1 MIGSTEEQQRLMFL
15 PGVEQNPKPSTYLEL
30 IEAARAA
37 GMEYWQIWHLLAFQ
51 PEAARN
57 LVGFSQIVMHDPA
70 PISPGLRELIAAY
83 TSSLNQC
90 EFCMKAHTAVA
101 AHIYQ
106 DNDLVASVLRDP
118 ETSPLSEKEKALL
131 RFVRKVTFASADIHA
146 ADTESLRTIGWD
158 DAAIFYAIT
167 ACALFN
173 FYNRWVSASGV
184 RPVSD
189 EAFRRLAAPMAERGY
204 VRK

>member
-1 MIGSTEEQQRLMFL
+1 MNSTEVQQKSMFL

-30 IEAARAA
+30 IEAARAS
-37 GMEYWQIWHLLAFQ
+37 GTEYWQIWHLLAFQ
-51 PEAARN
+51 PDAARN
-57 LVGFSQIVMHDPA
+57 LVAFSQVVMHDPA

-106 DNDLVASVLRDP
+106 DDAFVASVLGDP
-118 ETSPLSEKEKALL
+118 ETSPLDEKEKALL
-131 RFVRKVTFASADIHA
+131 RFVRKVTFAPAAITP
-146 ADTESLRTIGWD
+146 ADTEHLRTIGWE

-204 VRK
+204 LRK

>member
-1 MIGSTEEQQRLMFL
+1 MTATEVKKKSMFL

-30 IEAARAA
+30 IEAARKS
-37 GMEYWQIWHLLAFQ
+37 GTEYWQIWHLLAFQ

-57 LVGFSQIVMHDPA
+57 LVGFSQVVMHDPA

-101 AHIYQ
+101 AHIYK
-106 DNDLVASVLRDP
+106 DDALVLSVLSDL
-118 ETSPLSEKEKALL
+118 ETSHLEEKEKALL
-131 RFVRKVTFASADIHA
+131 RFVRKVTLESAAITP
-146 ADTESLRTIGWD
+146 ADTEHLRNIGWE

-173 FYNRWVSASGV
+173 FYNRWVSASGI

-189 EAFRRLAAPMAERGY
+189 EAFRRLALPMAERGY
-204 VRK
+204 LRK

>member
-1 MIGSTEEQQRLMFL
+1 MFL

-30 IEAARAA
+30 IEAARAS
-37 GMEYWQIWHLLAFQ
+37 GTEYWQIWHLLAFQ
-51 PEAARN
+51 PDAARN
-57 LVGFSQIVMHDPA
+57 LVGFSQVVMHDPA
-70 PISPGLRELIAAY
+70 PLSPGLRELIAAY

-90 EFCMKAHTAVA
+90 EFCMKAHAAVV
-101 AHIYQ
+101 AHIYE
-106 DNDLVASVLRDP
+106 DDALVLSVLRDL
-118 ETSPLSEKEKALL
+118 ETSPLDEKEKSLL
-131 RFVRKVTFASADIHA
+131 RFVRKVTFASAAITP
-146 ADTESLRTIGWD
+146 ADTEHLRTIGWE

-189 EAFRRLAAPMAERGY
+189 EAFRKLAAPMAKRGY
-204 VRK
+204 LRK

>member
-1 MIGSTEEQQRLMFL
+1 MTATKVQQKSMFL

-30 IEAARAA
+30 IEAARAS
-37 GMEYWQIWHLLAFQ
+37 GTEYWQIWHLLAFQ
-51 PEAARN
+51 PDAARN
-57 LVGFSQIVMHDPA
+57 LVGFSQVVMHDPA
-70 PISPGLRELIAAY
+70 PLSPGLRELIAAY

-90 EFCMKAHTAVA
+90 EFCMKAHAAVV
-101 AHIYQ
+101 AHIYE
-106 DNDLVASVLRDP
+106 DDALVLSVLRDL
-118 ETSPLSEKEKALL
+118 ETSPLDEKEKSLL
-131 RFVRKVTFASADIHA
+131 RFVRKVTFASAAITP
-146 ADTESLRTIGWD
+146 ADTEHLRTIGWE

-189 EAFRRLAAPMAERGY
+189 EAFRKLAAPMAKRGY
-204 VRK
+204 LRK

>member
-1 MIGSTEEQQRLMFL
+1 MTATKVQQKSMFL

-30 IEAARAA
+30 IEAARAS
-37 GMEYWQIWHLLAFQ
+37 GTEYWQIWHLLAFQ
-51 PEAARN
+51 PDAARN
-57 LVGFSQIVMHDPA
+57 LVGFSQVVMHDPA
-70 PISPGLRELIAAY
+70 PLSPGLRELIAAN

-90 EFCMKAHTAVA
+90 EFCMKAHAAVA
-101 AHIYQ
+101 AHIYE
-106 DNDLVASVLRDP
+106 DDALVLSVLRDL
-118 ETSPLSEKEKALL
+118 ETSPLDEKEKSLL
-131 RFVRKVTFASADIHA
+131 RFVRKVTFASAAITP
-146 ADTESLRTIGWD
+146 ADTEHLRTIGWE

-189 EAFRRLAAPMAERGY
+189 EAFRKLAAPMAKRGY
-204 VRK
+204 LRK

>member
-1 MIGSTEEQQRLMFL
+1 MSPIEMHRRRMFL
-15 PGVEQNPKPSTYLEL
+15 PGVEQNPKPSMYLER

-37 GMEYWQIWHLLAFQ
+37 GTEYWQIWHLLAFQ
-51 PEAARN
+51 PDAARS
-57 LVGFSQIVMHDPA
+57 LVELTQVVMHDPA

-83 TSSLNQC
+83 TSSLNRC
-90 EFCMKAHTAVA
+90 EFCMKAHAAVA

-106 DNDLVASVLRDP
+106 DDQLVAGVLRDP
-118 ETSPLSEKEKALL
+118 QTSSLSEEEKILL
-131 RFVRKVTFASADIHA
+131 DFVRKVTFAPADIDA
-146 ADTESLRTIGWD
+146 ADTERLRAIGWE

-184 RPVSD
+184 PLVSD

>member
-1 MIGSTEEQQRLMFL
+1 MTAVATQQKYMFL

-30 IEAARAA
+30 IEAARAS
-37 GMEYWQIWHLLAFQ
+37 GTEYWQIWHLLAFQ
-51 PEAARN
+51 PDAARN
-57 LVGFSQIVMHDPA
+57 LVGFSQVVMHDPA

-90 EFCMKAHTAVA
+90 EFCMKAHAAVA

-106 DNDLVASVLRDP
+106 DDALVASVLRDP
-118 ETSPLSEKEKALL
+118 ETSPLDEKEKALL
-131 RFVRKVTFASADIHA
+131 RFVRKVTFAAADINP
-146 ADTESLRTIGWD
+146 ADTDRLRGIGWE
-158 DAAIFYAIT
+158 DAAIFYAVT

-189 EAFRRLAAPMAERGY
+189 EAFRRLALPMAQRGY
-204 VRK
+204 LRK

>member
-1 MIGSTEEQQRLMFL
+1 MFL

-30 IEAARAA
+30 IEAARAS
-37 GMEYWQIWHLLAFQ
+37 GTEYWQIWHLLAFQ
-51 PEAARN
+51 PDAARN
-57 LVGFSQIVMHDPA
+57 LVGFSQVVMHDPA
-70 PISPGLRELIAAY
+70 PLSPGLRELIAAY

-90 EFCMKAHTAVA
+90 EFCMKAHAAVA
-101 AHIYQ
+101 AHIYE
-106 DNDLVASVLRDP
+106 DDVLVLSVLRDL
-118 ETSPLSEKEKALL
+118 ETSPLDEKEKSLL
-131 RFVRKVTFASADIHA
+131 RFVRKVTFASAAITP
-146 ADTESLRTIGWD
+146 ADTEHLRTIGWE

-189 EAFRRLAAPMAERGY
+189 EAFRKLAAPMAKRGY
-204 VRK
+204 LRK

>member
-1 MIGSTEEQQRLMFL
+1 MSSTEVQRNPMFL

-30 IEAARAA
+30 IEAARAS
-37 GMEYWQIWHLLAFQ
+37 GTEYWQIWHLLAFQ

-57 LVGFSQIVMHDPA
+57 LVGFSQVVMHDPA
-70 PISPGLRELIAAY
+70 PISVELRELIAAY

-90 EFCMKAHTAVA
+90 EFCMKAHAAVA

-106 DNDLVASVLRDP
+106 DDEFVASVLRDP
-118 ETSPLSEKEKALL
+118 QMSSLSEKEKVLL
-131 RFVRKVTFASADIHA
+131 RFVRKVTFASADINP
-146 ADTESLRTIGWD
+146 ADTERLRAIGWD

-167 ACALFN
+167 TCALFN

-184 RPVSD
+184 PLVSD
-189 EAFRRLAAPMAERGY
+189 EAFRRLAAPIAERGY
-204 VRK
+204 LRK

>member
-1 MIGSTEEQQRLMFL
+1 MSSTKVQQKSMFL

-30 IEAARAA
+30 IEAARAS
-37 GMEYWQIWHLLAFQ
+37 GTEYWQIWHLLAFQ
-51 PEAARN
+51 PDAARN
-57 LVGFSQIVMHDPA
+57 LVGFSQVVMHDPA

-101 AHIYQ
+101 AHMYQ
-106 DNDLVASVLRDP
+106 DDGFVASVLRDP
-118 ETSPLSEKEKALL
+118 ETSPLDEKEKALL
-131 RFVRKVTFASADIHA
+131 RFVRKVTFAPAAITP
-146 ADTESLRTIGWD
+146 ADTERLREIGWE

-184 RPVSD
+184 RLVSD
-189 EAFRRLAAPMAERGY
+189 DAFRRLAAPMAERGY
-204 VRK
+204 LRK